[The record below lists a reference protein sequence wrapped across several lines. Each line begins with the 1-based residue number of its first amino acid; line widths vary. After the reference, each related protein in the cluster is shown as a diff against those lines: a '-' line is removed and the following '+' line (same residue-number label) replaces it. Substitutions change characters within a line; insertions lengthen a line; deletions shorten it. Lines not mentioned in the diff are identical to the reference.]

1 MSKLIQKTNF
11 RKLKNKTIN
20 SFFSFFLKVFLLLM
34 IFLKFATIDINAS
47 SIECLG
53 KEWYDLYKCQ
63 VEKVCLE
70 QEYSKSADKVIKLD
84 KFYERNIS
92 YEKVKNWFL
101 NVEEWS
107 QKLIPNIKKAKY
119 LYRTNQNKIYKCGII
134 NSQIDAFENIKK
146 FVEKTDKTG
155 IMKQKTIKKVSTK
168 IKKLIQI
175 KNKEECIIVTEK
187 ERSKRMKKII
197 LDQSSTEL
205 CRYMYYLWYLDSRNK
220 GSLTWSGSGNRGN
233 SIPIIKIWEKVS
245 ITQKE
250 IVDEMAHSLK
260 LYPLAFDSYVQY
272 DSFFRLH
279 IMLELL
285 KEDYIVFRDK
295 LNNALY
301 PINQVIYKIIN
312 AQSF

>member
-11 RKLKNKTIN
+11 RKLENKTIK
-20 SFFSFFLKVFLLLM
+20 SFFSFFLKVFLVLI
-34 IFLKFATIDINAS
+34 IFLKFATIDTNAS
-47 SIECLG
+47 SIECVG
-53 KEWYDLYKCQ
+53 KKWYDLYKCQ

-70 QEYSKSADKVIKLD
+70 QEYSKNAEKVVKLD
-84 KFYERNIS
+84 KFYEENIS
-92 YEKVKNWFL
+92 YEKVKYWFL
-101 NVEEWS
+101 NVEKWE
-107 QKLIPNIKKAKY
+107 QKSIPNIKKAKY
-119 LYRTNQNKIYKCGII
+119 LYRENQNKIYKCGII
-134 NSQIDAFENIKK
+134 NSQIDAFKNIEE
-146 FVEKTDKTG
+146 FVKKTDKTS
-155 IMKQKTIKKVSTK
+155 IIKQKTIKKAKTK
-168 IKKLIQI
+168 IDKLKKIY
-175 KNKEECIIVTEK
+175 NKKCEIVTEPTA
-187 ERSKRMKKII
+187 MKKII

-205 CRYMYYLWYLDSRNK
+205 CRYMYYLWYLDARNK
-220 GSLTWSGSGNRGN
+220 GSLWIPTWSGSKNKEK
-233 SIPIIKIWEKVS
+233 SIPISAIWEKVS

-250 IVDEMAHSLK
+250 IVDEMSHSLK